1 MVLAFTVK
9 LNNMKYIIF
18 TISLFFAFSAQAQQ
32 AFLMK
37 KEDAVTFTN
46 DKSIQFSAGSEFVSL
61 GNSADFVETDYTVS
75 FWFKTS
81 KTGFQNS
88 LFRDSTFNVF
98 HANYV
103 QTQIILSNGG
113 SRNLRDVNTLNSDG
127 NWHHVAFTV
136 SSTNPPILYIDGV
149 LVYSDPI
156 QRDQNIPSQLFDL
169 YIGNNYALNRDFE
182 GFIDEFS
189 FFNIDLSASDVSRIY
204 NNGTP
209 SDLSFETGLVT
220 WLRMGDGDTYPIITD
235 QVGNNDGT
243 MTNMASN
250 DIVSDTP

>member
-1 MVLAFTVK
+1 
-9 LNNMKYIIF
+9 MKYIIF

-37 KEDAVTFTN
+37 KQDAVTFTN
-46 DKSIQFSAGSEFVSL
+46 DKSIQFSAGSEFVNL

-88 LFRDSTFNVF
+88 LFRDSTFQVS
-98 HANYV
+98 HADYV
-103 QTQIILSNGG
+103 RVIITLSTTTRDL
-113 SRNLRDVNTLNSDG
+113 RNTSVLNSDG
-127 NWHHVAFTV
+127 NWHHVVFTV
-136 SSTNPPILYIDGV
+136 SSTNPPSLYIDGV
-149 LVYSDPI
+149 FVYSDPL

-189 FFNIDLSASDVSRIY
+189 FFNIEFTASDVSRIY

-209 SDLSFETGLVT
+209 TDLSSETGLVT

-243 MTNMASN
+243 MTNMAAN

>member
-1 MVLAFTVK
+1 MVLTFTVK

-18 TISLFFAFSAQAQQ
+18 TISLFFAFSAQSQQ

-37 KEDAVTFTN
+37 KQDVVTFTN
-46 DKSIQFSAGSEFVSL
+46 DKSIQFSAGSKFINL

-88 LFRDSTFNVF
+88 LFRESTFNFF
-98 HANYV
+98 HSNYV
-103 QTQIILSNGG
+103 QATIFMSGGG
-113 SRNLRDVNTLNSDG
+113 SRNLRNFNLPNSDG
-127 NWHHVAFTV
+127 NWHHVALTV
-136 SSTNPPILYIDGV
+136 SSTNPPSLYIDGV
-149 LVYSDPI
+149 SIFTDPV

-169 YIGNNYALNRDFE
+169 YIGNNYNLNRDFE

-189 FFNIDLSASDVSRIY
+189 FFNIEFSPSDVSRIY
-204 NNGTP
+204 NSGTP
-209 SDLSFETGLVT
+209 TDLSSESGLVT
-220 WLRMGDGDTYPIITD
+220 WLRMGDGDTYPTISD

-243 MTNMASN
+243 MTNMTSN